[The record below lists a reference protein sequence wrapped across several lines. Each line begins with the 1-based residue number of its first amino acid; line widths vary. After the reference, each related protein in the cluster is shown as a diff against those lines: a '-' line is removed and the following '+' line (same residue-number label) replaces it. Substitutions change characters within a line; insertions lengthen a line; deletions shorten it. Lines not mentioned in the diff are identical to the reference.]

1 MVNLHCKQKGHACKR
16 FISRYFGRSA
26 GDRTFHIINYALF
39 LLLGAVMLYPFIHV
53 VVESL
58 ENVQLVDGVSKKMYN
73 FAAYK
78 AVLSNVEIVRAFFN
92 TVFVMIAH
100 VAFSLV
106 CTFLG
111 AYPLSKKHFMGRNA
125 LLIMLMIT
133 MLFSGGLIPTYI
145 LYTQVLKWQNN
156 FLVYII
162 PGAVGAYNVI
172 VVKSFLQGIPE
183 SLEEAAKI
191 DGANDFLILIRIYVP
206 LSLPIV
212 ATVGLWVGVGTWNN
226 YMTGVLYISDNKMR
240 IMQNILR
247 DMLIL
252 SSSTDGAGG
261 DSAMMALADNVK
273 MATVVVGIIPVLVVY
288 PFVQKYFVKG
298 VLTGSV
304 KG

>member
-1 MVNLHCKQKGHACKR
+1 MVSARKTRGSLFKR
-16 FISRYFGRSA
+16 FVDRYFGKTA
-26 GDRTFHIINYALF
+26 GNRIFHSVNYILF
-39 LLLGAVMLYPFIHV
+39 LLLGFVMLYPFLYVITR
-53 VVESL
+53 SL
-58 ENVQLVDGVSKKMYN
+58 ENYQLIDGVSKKVYN
-73 FAAYK
+73 FAAYQ
-78 AVLSNVEIVRAFFN
+78 AVLSNLEIVRAFIN
-92 TVFVMIAH
+92 TVVVMILH

-111 AYPLSKKHFMGRNA
+111 AYPLSKKHFIGRQP
-125 LLIMLMIT
+125 LLVMLMIT
-133 MLFSGGLIPTYI
+133 MLFSGGLIPSYI
-145 LYTQVLKWQNN
+145 LFTQVLHWQNN
-156 FLVYII
+156 YLIYII
-162 PGAVGAYNVI
+162 PGAIGAYNVI

-191 DGANDFLILIRIYVP
+191 DGANDLRILVRIYVP

-240 IMQNILR
+240 LMQNILR
-247 DMLIL
+247 DMLVV
-252 SSSTDGAGG
+252 SASTDGSGG
-261 DSAMMALADNVK
+261 DSTMMALADNVK
-273 MATVVVGIIPVLVVY
+273 MATVVVGIIPVLAVY